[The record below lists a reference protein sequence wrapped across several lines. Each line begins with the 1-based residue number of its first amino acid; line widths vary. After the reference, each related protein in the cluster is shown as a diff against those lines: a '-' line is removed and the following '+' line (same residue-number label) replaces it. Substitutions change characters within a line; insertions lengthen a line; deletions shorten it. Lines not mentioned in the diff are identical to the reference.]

1 MQAASPVVSP
11 MEGSGDEFGVFEEPN
26 FGGSESEH
34 PFPPLPPIVPKLRPA
49 QVPSFLRSD
58 STSLASRP
66 SSSDFLSNLM
76 AGQPVV
82 SKPQLPWERGPL
94 AKVFGLDKPKP
105 LQPTRVGVKDFHLQT
120 IMAPPPAQ
128 GPKAGHEFGAMR
140 AYYATRIKTD
150 DELRFKALQ
159 RFRVLL
165 ISEPTAS
172 VLGDTLW
179 EVSSQMGGDNEA
191 SSVVMDAFAGRATGT
206 LVKYSAAYWRYA
218 TWVTTN
224 RVGTPLRL
232 SETLVY
238 RYICHLRDSKC
249 GATAASTFLQSVS
262 YLYKVARIKEPSV
275 DFLLSSRV
283 RGAARSMFEGKRCL
297 RQAPPLT
304 VDMVRIL
311 EQTACRRDG
320 EYLTLVAGHLC
331 FCLYACCRFGDSQAL
346 ENVQVTEGGPIVLV
360 ETSTRSYKT
369 ATSKEKKTTFLPLL
383 ALGIGLESDEPWAY
397 GWEDARETLPPSC
410 EWALPAYSWN
420 SGKYLSRDLS
430 TGEASF
436 CLREIL
442 ANGGIPPSECWK
454 VSSHSLK
461 STLLSWCS
469 KSAKVTF
476 EDRRLLG
483 HHVDRNA
490 ASPLC
495 YSRDECTRLAA
506 LVYGVLHLIR
516 TGVLDPDL
524 PRVMRL
530 KALVEQGETLDRHTV
545 VENDEPVSEVG
556 SEDCASEDL
565 EDELD
570 GLSANL
576 PGLPLPSAQDEEV
589 VRHVLSGV
597 LHFKVSGDRL
607 KCGRPLNSNYEAL
620 EGDFLPDLHPQCIQC
635 LGTEA

>member
-11 MEGSGDEFGVFEEPN
+11 VEGSGDELGAFDEPDFGR
-26 FGGSESEH
+26 SESEH
-34 PFPPLPPIVPKLRPA
+34 PFPPLPPVVPKTRQA
-49 QVPSFLRSD
+49 QLPPFLRSD
-58 STSLASRP
+58 SASLASRP
-66 SSSDFLSNLM
+66 ATSDFLSNLM
-76 AGQPVV
+76 ARQPVV
-82 SKPQLPWERGPL
+82 SKPQLPWERGPM
-94 AKVFGLDKPKP
+94 AKVFGTDRPKP

-120 IMAPPPAQ
+120 VMAPPQVQ
-128 GPKAGHEFGAMR
+128 GPKAGQEFGAMR

-165 ISEPTAS
+165 VSEPTAS

-191 SSVVMDAFAGRATGT
+191 ASVVMDAFAGRATGT

-249 GATAASTFLQSVS
+249 GATAAATFLQSVS

-275 DFLLSSRV
+275 DFLMSSRV

-304 VDMVRIL
+304 VEMVRVL
-311 EQTACRRDG
+311 EQTACLRDG
-320 EYLTLVAGHLC
+320 SYLTLVAGHLC

-346 ENVQVTEGGPIVLV
+346 ENIQVTEGGPIVLV

-383 ALGIGLESDEPWAY
+383 ALVIGMEPDDPWAY
-397 GWEDARETLPPSC
+397 GWQEAREALPANC
-410 EWALPAYSWN
+410 AWALPAYSWN
-420 SGKYLSRDLS
+420 SGKFLNRDLS

-442 ANGGIPPSECWK
+442 ANGGIAPSECWK

-530 KALVEQGETLDRHTV
+530 KALVEQGEALDRHTV
-545 VENDEPVSEVG
+545 VEHDEPVSEVG
-556 SEDCASEDL
+556 SDDCASEDL
-565 EDELD
+565 EDDLD
-570 GLSANL
+570 SLSSNL
-576 PGLPLPSAQDEEV
+576 PGLPPPTAQEEEV
-589 VRHVLSGV
+589 VKHVLSGV

-607 KCGRPLNSNYEAL
+607 KCGRPLNLNYVAL
-620 EGDFLPDLHPQCIQC
+620 EGELLPDLHPQCIQC
-635 LGTEA
+635 LGNTA

>member
-1 MQAASPVVSP
+1 
-11 MEGSGDEFGVFEEPN
+11 MEGSGDEFGVFDEPD
-26 FGGSESEH
+26 FGRSEGEH
-34 PFPPLPPIVPKLRPA
+34 PFPPLPPVVPKTRPA
-49 QVPSFLRSD
+49 QLPPFLRSD
-58 STSLASRP
+58 SASLASRP
-66 SSSDFLSNLM
+66 ATSDFLSNLM
-76 AGQPVV
+76 AGQPLV
-82 SKPQLPWERGPL
+82 SKPQLPWERGPM
-94 AKVFGLDKPKP
+94 AKVFGMDKPKP

-120 IMAPPPAQ
+120 IMAPPPVQ

-262 YLYKVARIKEPSV
+262 YLYKVARVKEPSV
-275 DFLLSSRV
+275 DFLMSSRI
-283 RGAARSMFEGKRCL
+283 RGAA
-297 RQAPPLT
+297 
-304 VDMVRIL
+304 
-311 EQTACRRDG
+311 RDG

-331 FCLYACCRFGDSQAL
+331 FCLYAYLNSIIQD
-346 ENVQVTEGGPIVLV
+346 
-360 ETSTRSYKT
+360 

-383 ALGIGLESDEPWAY
+383 ALGVGLEPDEPWAY
-397 GWEDARETLPPSC
+397 GWQEAREALPANC

-420 SGKYLSRDLS
+420 SGKFLSRGLS

-545 VENDEPVSEVG
+545 VDHDEPVSEVG

-570 GLSANL
+570 SLSSNL
-576 PGLPLPSAQDEEV
+576 PGLPPPSAQDEEV
-589 VRHVLSGV
+589 VKHVLSGV

-607 KCGRPLNSNYEAL
+607 KCGGPLNSNYVAL
-620 EGDFLPDLHPQCIQC
+620 EGELLPDLHPQCIQC
-635 LGTEA
+635 LGNAA